1 MKLADDPLLVSSSE
15 ASEAAAH
22 CGRAALADAAAD
34 IDADL
39 QQGRR
44 GAKVCCPTAVP
55 ASAGRP
61 GVQAIGT
68 EAEVQA
74 VSTGLGAG
82 SLDCRGFAASRG
94 NFGAASGE
102 EVIASANPVQGED
115 IGTDLEAD
123 ES

>member
-1 MKLADDPLLVSSSE
+1 MPLVKRQRS

-22 CGRAALADAAAD
+22 CGRAALAEAAAD

-39 QQGRR
+39 QQGRL

-55 ASAGRP
+55 ASSGCTR
-61 GVQAIGT
+61 VQAIGT

-74 VSTGLGAG
+74 VSTGRGAG

-102 EVIASANPVQGED
+102 EVIASANPVQVED